1 MPKLLALS
9 IVVIGVYAFEN
20 DIKLK
25 GDSYTIFVNQEGD
38 NLVADVLFKT
48 NGMESNLQL
57 DQINSQISVYCN
69 RIDLLKRAEDD
80 AKKGKNS
87 FNKKNEHYYKTIAEF
102 TNERVQYEVE
112 LEKLKS

>member
-1 MPKLLALS
+1 MLQLFGRAILLKPMLL
-9 IVVIGVYAFEN
+9 N
-20 DIKLK
+20 
-25 GDSYTIFVNQEGD
+25 
-38 NLVADVLFKT
+38 KT

-69 RIDLLKRAEDD
+69 RIDLLKRAEDEE
-80 AKKGKNS
+80 KKGKNS

-112 LEKLKS
+112 LEKLKSQKDAIQKGTEQYVVTAQMMILFI

>member
-1 MPKLLALS
+1 MQLFGRAILLKPMLL
-9 IVVIGVYAFEN
+9 N
-20 DIKLK
+20 
-25 GDSYTIFVNQEGD
+25 
-38 NLVADVLFKT
+38 KT

-69 RIDLLKRAEDD
+69 RIDLLKRAEDEE
-80 AKKGKNS
+80 KKRKNS

-112 LEKLKS
+112 LEKLKSQKDAIQKGTEQYVVTAQMMILFI

>member
-1 MPKLLALS
+1 MQLFGRAILLKPMLL
-9 IVVIGVYAFEN
+9 N
-20 DIKLK
+20 
-25 GDSYTIFVNQEGD
+25 
-38 NLVADVLFKT
+38 KT

-69 RIDLLKRAEDD
+69 RIDLLKRAEDEE
-80 AKKGKNS
+80 KKGKNS

-112 LEKLKS
+112 LEKLKSQKDAIQKGTEQYVVTAQMMILFI

>member
-1 MPKLLALS
+1 MLL
-9 IVVIGVYAFEN
+9 N
-20 DIKLK
+20 
-25 GDSYTIFVNQEGD
+25 
-38 NLVADVLFKT
+38 KT

-69 RIDLLKRAEDD
+69 RIDLLKRAEDEE
-80 AKKGKNS
+80 KKGKNS

-112 LEKLKS
+112 LEKLKSQKDAIQKGTEQYVVTAQMMILFI

>member
-1 MPKLLALS
+1 MLL
-9 IVVIGVYAFEN
+9 N
-20 DIKLK
+20 
-25 GDSYTIFVNQEGD
+25 
-38 NLVADVLFKT
+38 KT

-69 RIDLLKRAEDD
+69 RIDLLKRAEDEE
-80 AKKGKNS
+80 KKGKNS

-112 LEKLKS
+112 LEKLKSQKDAIQKGTEQYVVTAQMMVLFI